1 MLTRKEKQEIL
12 RQGAKDVASSQSM
25 VFLDFTGVPT
35 GKLNAFRSEMR
46 KLGGHFDVVKKRL
59 LKLIF
64 SRANVAID
72 PETFE
77 GQVGTVFSPT
87 DVFAVS
93 GPIYKAEG
101 FKVLGGFDIAS
112 GQTIPAAD
120 IVAMGKLPPRE
131 ILLGQ
136 VVGTIAAPLTSLLYV
151 LQERSKQTA

>member
-1 MLTRKEKQEIL
+1 MLTRKEKQDIL
-12 RQGAKDVASSQSM
+12 KQGAEDVKSSQAL

-64 SRANVAID
+64 SKANLAID
-72 PETFE
+72 PEALE
-77 GQVGTVFSPT
+77 GQIGTVFSPT
-87 DVFAVS
+87 DIFTLA

-101 FKVLGGFDIAS
+101 LKVVGGFDIAA
-112 GQTIPAAD
+112 GKAVPAAD

-151 LQERSKQTA
+151 LKERSKQTA